1 MNNEDIIIYH
11 LINDDEYF
19 SRVYPCIKSDFFQ
32 DSTPRRLFSIFKKI
46 IEERDARPTYDGLEM
61 VINNDTK
68 IDPKDKEDLK
78 KYINDKKDKTHIIDI
93 NILIPETEKWAKIN
107 SFRNAVSQAID
118 IVKSSNKDSNIEKA
132 MAIMEDGFNVD
143 FANDSFSM
151 SFNDEADRR
160 RRFLMLQDENIIR
173 SGFKPLDDL
182 VGGFKRKTLNV
193 FQAPT
198 NQGKTLTMTFLASQ
212 FIMQGYDVAYA
223 TLEVAA
229 EEILARVDANLL
241 DTSTFDL
248 SHLKGGDE
256 MFIKLFKKVD
266 DKNPGRLEVRQFA
279 GASWVNIKIWMKELA
294 IKKKFRPQILFI
306 DYLGLMKSTT
316 IEKSDNLYSKMKAC
330 AEEIREN
337 LSIAMELTV
346 FSAAQTKRD
355 VESRIR
361 EQGEKTI
368 VGNDDVGESYG
379 LPQTVDTF
387 ISQFEISQGIDKYI
401 NNDIS
406 STYIWLSTKTRSF
419 VPPGRRVQVGV
430 SKCKQRLVEINIG
443 NIDEKIINKIDETVD
458 YLEKQDDF
466 FGDWNGIAN

>member
-1 MNNEDIIIYH
+1 MK
-11 LINDDEYF
+11 
-19 SRVYPCIKSDFFQ
+19 C
-32 DSTPRRLFSIFKKI
+32 FSIEPEH
-46 IEERDARPTYDGLEM
+46 EEH
-61 VINNDTK
+61 VI
-68 IDPKDKEDLK
+68 P
-78 KYINDKKDKTHIIDI
+78 Y
-93 NILIPETEKWAKIN
+93 
-107 SFRNAVSQAID
+107 
-118 IVKSSNKDSNIEKA
+118 
-132 MAIMEDGFNVD
+132 
-143 FANDSFSM
+143 
-151 SFNDEADRR
+151 
-160 RRFLMLQDENIIR
+160 
-173 SGFKPLDDL
+173 
-182 VGGFKRKTLNV
+182 
-193 FQAPT
+193 
-198 NQGKTLTMTFLASQ
+198 
-212 FIMQGYDVAYA
+212 
-223 TLEVAA
+223 
-229 EEILARVDANLL
+229 
-241 DTSTFDL
+241 
-248 SHLKGGDE
+248 
-256 MFIKLFKKVD
+256 
-266 DKNPGRLEVRQFA
+266 
-279 GASWVNIKIWMKELA
+279 
-294 IKKKFRPQILFI
+294 
-306 DYLGLMKSTT
+306 